1 MFDKKKKFYIT
12 EFHSYKKHKLCHN
25 HFVYLKADFFFSFCG
40 GNGSWSNAQTNRTT
54 DTFSAP
60 TTYSS
65 SMELTTLS
73 IFQADAIMSRLNIAD
88 YQKEGNQPTLLI
100 TSDIV
105 CLANLRSP
113 TLGGICVPWSCG
125 GTSLSFMVLLLECYH
140 LYDCILNC
148 SWLWG
153 GRPWRNY

>member
-1 MFDKKKKFYIT
+1 MT
-12 EFHSYKKHKLCHN
+12 
-25 HFVYLKADFFFSFCG
+25 ADI
-40 GNGSWSNAQTNRTT
+40 
-54 DTFSAP
+54 D
-60 TTYSS
+60 
-65 SMELTTLS
+65 EKS
-73 IFQADAIMSRLNIAD
+73 IRRENPDDLVMVLAEAKADAIMSRLNIAD
-88 YQKEGNQPTLLI
+88 YQKEGSQPTLLI

-148 SWLWG
+148 S
-153 GRPWRNY
+153 